1 VAAGEALVV
10 KNPSGGSALGLSV
23 GDPLADPASKA
34 VAPMKMDS
42 QAKVANLNADKIDG
56 KSDTD
61 FYAAGSK
68 VADADI
74 LDGKYSNSFMGRST

>member
-1 VAAGEALVV
+1 
-10 KNPSGGSALGLSV
+10 
-23 GDPLADPASKA
+23 
-34 VAPMKMDS
+34 MKMDS